1 MTWRGS
7 ADGKN
12 RLLSA
17 LIYLI
22 PLIDALPLGQYVIG
36 QFPALIL
43 IYLPLQPII
52 TFYYQFPFASF
63 IIFLV
68 LFMGVVRNTNISHFI
83 RFSAMQAILMG
94 ILLALFQMALQ
105 FLARGFGDS
114 LLVEALFNFVF
125 LGALAAVFYSI
136 IQSALGRYA
145 EMPTISAAAYT
156 QVR

>member
-7 ADGKN
+7 ADGKDK
-12 RLLSA
+12 LLSA

-22 PLIDALPLGQYVIG
+22 PLIDALPLGQYVIQ
-36 QFPALIL
+36 QFPGLLL

-52 TFYYQFPFASF
+52 ALYYQLPFGSF
-63 IIFLV
+63 IIFLI

-83 RFSAMQAILMG
+83 RFNAMQAILMG
-94 ILLALFQMALQ
+94 ILLALCQIALQ
-105 FLARGFGDS
+105 FLTKGFGDG
-114 LLVEALFNFVF
+114 LLTEALFNFVF

>member
-7 ADGKN
+7 ADVKD

-22 PLIDALPLGQYVIG
+22 PLIDAFPLGQYVMQ
-36 QFPALIL
+36 QFPALIF
-43 IYLPLQPII
+43 IYLPIQPII
-52 TFYYQFPFASF
+52 AFYYQFPFAPF
-63 IIFLV
+63 IVFLV
-68 LFMGVVRNTNISHFI
+68 LFMGVVRNPNISHFI
-83 RFSAMQAILMG
+83 RFNAMQAILMG
-94 ILLALFQMALQ
+94 ILLALCGIALG
-105 FLARGFGDS
+105 FLAKGFGDS
-114 LLVEALFNFVF
+114 LLMETLFNFVY
-125 LGALAAVFYSI
+125 LGALAATVYSI